1 MVTGDDWGQKQA
13 EGAQEVGEGTLFWLT
28 AYLQLGNCILK
39 YFNLSNI
46 YKYVIG
52 NLTAT
57 ITLTSLWPVP
67 VLSPTF
73 LPVGSQFRESR
84 EPVPQR
90 QSPALTAL
98 GTGEETGPALRIY
111 SALSFLPHRKLTGGG
126 EACFGL
132 FTPLPSCSVS
142 RDGFVVHQEAWKHGT
157 AVGVRSGLPALAERC
172 QCTLRSGTRGPRGH
186 PRLLDQWLLLGPE
199 MTRTVTVLRDRRP
212 CC

>member
-111 SALSFLPHRKLTGGG
+111 SALSSLPHRKLTGRRGRSLLRPFHTTSQLFSFKGWVCCAPGG
-126 EACFGL
+126 L
-132 FTPLPSCSVS
+132 
-142 RDGFVVHQEAWKHGT
+142 EAWHRCWGEVRAPCLGRTVSVHTTQWHQGPSRASEAFGSMASPWPRDDTHCHGT
-157 AVGVRSGLPALAERC
+157 QG
-172 QCTLRSGTRGPRGH
+172 
-186 PRLLDQWLLLGPE
+186 
-199 MTRTVTVLRDRRP
+199 
-212 CC
+212 

>member
-73 LPVGSQFRESR
+73 LPVGSQFRESP
-84 EPVPQR
+84 EPVPRR

-98 GTGEETGPALRIY
+98 GTGVRGDRPRSPHLLRTFFPSAQKAHRPAGEKLA
-111 SALSFLPHRKLTGGG
+111 SAFSHHFRAVQFQGM
-126 EACFGL
+126 GL
-132 FTPLPSCSVS
+132 L
-142 RDGFVVHQEAWKHGT
+142 
-157 AVGVRSGLPALAERC
+157 
-172 QCTLRSGTRGPRGH
+172 CTR
-186 PRLLDQWLLLGPE
+186 RLGSMAPLLG
-199 MTRTVTVLRDRRP
+199 
-212 CC
+212 